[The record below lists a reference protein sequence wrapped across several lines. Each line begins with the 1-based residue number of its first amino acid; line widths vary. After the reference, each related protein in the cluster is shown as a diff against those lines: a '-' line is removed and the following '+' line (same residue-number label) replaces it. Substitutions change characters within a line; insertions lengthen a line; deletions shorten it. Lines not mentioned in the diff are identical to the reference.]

1 MIEFSDAVVSGD
13 KQTIRTSRDAL
24 VTAIGPE
31 ATVDAAGVISNFQRM
46 VRIADGTGIP
56 LDAPMQVMSE
66 DVRESLHINDYVAA
80 VNSKSPSF
88 FKKWLFKIIV
98 VPKFRKMVKKTST

>member
-1 MIEFSDAVVSGD
+1 MIEFSDAVVNGN
-13 KQTIRTSRDAL
+13 KEAIRTSRFDLLFAL
-24 VTAIGPE
+24 GEE

-88 FKKWLFKIIV
+88 IKKWLFKLIV
-98 VPKFRKMVKKTST
+98 VP